1 MKIDYSKG
9 KSLE

>member
-9 KSLE
+9 KTLE